1 MEGYMQEQLEL
12 FTSEWGVRN
21 DVKHLIDPLNDLLPA
36 MGMVKN
42 ANKNKW
48 LEKFRKAQN
57 VSYDIFNNGLM
68 NRGREL
74 KVLGIKKYDLALPE
88 YYGRDGY
95 YRGNWNQIEFVVS
108 EAMAPIIKQAATEQG
123 VRV

>member
-1 MEGYMQEQLEL
+1 MKNQLEL

-21 DVKHLIDPLNDLLPA
+21 DVKHLVDELNELLPA

-42 ANKNKW
+42 ANKNKY

-57 VSYDIFNNGLM
+57 VTYDIFNNGLC

-74 KVLGIKKYDLALPE
+74 KVLGLKKYDLPLPE
-88 YYGRDGY
+88 YYGRDSY
-95 YRGNWNQIEFVVS
+95 FPGNWDRIEEIVC
-108 EAMAPIIKQAATEQG
+108 EAFTPIVQAAAKEQG
-123 VRV
+123 I

>member
-1 MEGYMQEQLEL
+1 MEEQLEL
-12 FTSEWGVRN
+12 FTSDWGVRN

-42 ANKNKW
+42 ANKTKW

-57 VSYDIFNNGLM
+57 VSYDIFNNGLI
-68 NRGREL
+68 NRGKEL
-74 KVLGIKKYDLALPE
+74 KVLGLRKYDLPLPE

-95 YRGNWNQIEFVVS
+95 YPGNWNRIEFIVS
-108 EAMAPIIKQAATEQG
+108 EAMAPIIQQAATEQG
-123 VRV
+123 VL

>member
-1 MEGYMQEQLEL
+1 MKKQLEL

-21 DVKHLIDPLNDLLPA
+21 DVKHLVDELNELLPA

-42 ANKNKW
+42 ANKNKY

-57 VSYDIFNNGLM
+57 VTYDIFNNGLC

-74 KVLGIKKYDLALPE
+74 KVLGLKKYDLPLPE
-88 YYGRDGY
+88 YYGRNNY
-95 YRGNWNQIEFVVS
+95 FPGNWDRIEEIVC
-108 EAMAPIIKQAATEQG
+108 EAFTPIVQAAAKEQG
-123 VRV
+123 I

>member
-1 MEGYMQEQLEL
+1 MQVQKEL

-21 DVKHLIDPLNDLLPA
+21 DVKHLVDALQNKLPA

-42 ANKNKW
+42 ANKNRC

-57 VSYDIFNNGLM
+57 VTYDIFNNGLI
-68 NRGREL
+68 NRGKSL
-74 KVLGIKKYDLALPE
+74 KVLGLKRDDLPLPE

-95 YRGNWNQIEFVVS
+95 FPGNWDRIESIVS
-108 EAMAPIIKQAATEQG
+108 EALTPIIVEAAKEQG
-123 VRV
+123 IS

>member
-1 MEGYMQEQLEL
+1 MQEQLEL

-48 LEKFRKAQN
+48 LDKFPT
-57 VSYDIFNNGLM
+57 IFSTM
-68 NRGREL
+68 
-74 KVLGIKKYDLALPE
+74 V
-88 YYGRDGY
+88 
-95 YRGNWNQIEFVVS
+95 
-108 EAMAPIIKQAATEQG
+108 
-123 VRV
+123 

>member
-1 MEGYMQEQLEL
+1 MKNQLEL

-21 DVKHLIDPLNDLLPA
+21 DVKHLVDELNELLPA

-42 ANKNKW
+42 ANKNKY

-57 VSYDIFNNGLM
+57 VTYDIFNNGLC

-74 KVLGIKKYDLALPE
+74 KVLGLKKYDLPLPE
-88 YYGRDGY
+88 YYGRDRY
-95 YRGNWNQIEFVVS
+95 FPGNWDRIEEIVC
-108 EAMAPIIKQAATEQG
+108 EAFTPIVQAAAKEQG
-123 VRV
+123 I

>member
-1 MEGYMQEQLEL
+1 MQEQLEL

-57 VSYDIFNNGLM
+57 VSYDIFNNGLC
-68 NRGREL
+68 NRGKEL
-74 KVLGIKKYDLALPE
+74 KVLGLKKYDLPLPE
-88 YYGRDGY
+88 YYGRDSY
-95 YRGNWNQIEFVVS
+95 FPGNWDRIEFLVS
-108 EAMAPIIKQAATEQG
+108 EAFTPIVRAAAIEQG
-123 VRV
+123 IIRG

>member
-1 MEGYMQEQLEL
+1 MQVQKEL

-21 DVKHLIDPLNDLLPA
+21 DVKHLVDALQNKLPA

-42 ANKNKW
+42 ANKNRH

-57 VSYDIFNNGLM
+57 VTYDIFNNGLI
-68 NRGREL
+68 NKGKSL
-74 KVLGIKKYDLALPE
+74 KVLGLKKDDLPLPE

-95 YRGNWNQIEFVVS
+95 FPGNWERIEFLVS
-108 EAMAPIIKQAATEQG
+108 EAFAPIIRNAAIEQG
-123 VRV
+123 IIRG

>member
-1 MEGYMQEQLEL
+1 MKKQLEL

-21 DVKHLIDPLNDLLPA
+21 DVKHLVDELNELLPA

-42 ANKNKW
+42 ANKNKY

-57 VSYDIFNNGLM
+57 VTYDIFNNGLC

-74 KVLGIKKYDLALPE
+74 KVLGLKKYDLPLPE
-88 YYGRDGY
+88 YYGRNNYFPGTWVDLRYVGI
-95 YRGNWNQIEFVVS
+95 RC
-108 EAMAPIIKQAATEQG
+108 T
-123 VRV
+123 

>member
-1 MEGYMQEQLEL
+1 MQGEL

-21 DVKHLIDPLNDLLPA
+21 DVQHLVDPLNDLLPA

-57 VSYDIFNNGLM
+57 VSYDIFNNGLC

-74 KVLGIKKYDLALPE
+74 KVLGLKKYDLPLPDR
-88 YYGRDGY
+88 YFN
-95 YRGNWNQIEFVVS
+95 GNWGRIEFLVS
-108 EAMAPIIKQAATEQG
+108 EAMAPIIQKAAKEQG
-123 VRV
+123 IN

>member
-1 MEGYMQEQLEL
+1 MEKQLEL
-12 FTSEWGVRN
+12 FTSDWGVRN

-57 VSYDIFNNGLM
+57 VSYDIFNNGLC
-68 NRGREL
+68 NRGKEL
-74 KVLGIKKYDLALPE
+74 KVLGLKKYDLPLPE
-88 YYGRDGY
+88 YYGRDSY
-95 YRGNWNQIEFVVS
+95 FPGNWDRIEFIVS
-108 EAMAPIIKQAATEQG
+108 EAMAPIIQKAATEQG
-123 VRV
+123 VV

>member
-1 MEGYMQEQLEL
+1 MQEQLEL

-57 VSYDIFNNGLM
+57 VSYDIFNNGLI

-74 KVLGIKKYDLALPE
+74 KVLGLKKYDLPLPE
-88 YYGRDGY
+88 YYGRDQY
-95 YRGNWNQIEFVVS
+95 FPGNWDRVEFLVS
-108 EAMAPIIKQAATEQG
+108 EAFTPIVRAAAIEQG
-123 VRV
+123 MIRG

>member
-1 MEGYMQEQLEL
+1 MQEQMEL

-21 DVKHLIDPLNDLLPA
+21 DVKHLVDPLNDLLPA

-57 VSYDIFNNGLM
+57 VSYDIFNNGLC
-68 NRGREL
+68 NRKAHFRRFFGWAPLGFDFHRSQWERFEEEL
-74 KVLGIKKYDLALPE
+74 EPTFTQIMQEAAAEQRKLGNL
-88 YYGRDGY
+88 
-95 YRGNWNQIEFVVS
+95 
-108 EAMAPIIKQAATEQG
+108 
-123 VRV
+123 